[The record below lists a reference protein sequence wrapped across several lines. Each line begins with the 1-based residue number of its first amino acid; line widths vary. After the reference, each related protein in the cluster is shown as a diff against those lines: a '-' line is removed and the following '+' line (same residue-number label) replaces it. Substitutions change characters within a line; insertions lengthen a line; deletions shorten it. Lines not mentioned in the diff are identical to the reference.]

1 MSMDYYQILGVP
13 RDCGDEALHKAFRQ
27 LSRERHPDRFN
38 EKDRSEAEKR
48 YQQIC
53 IAFNTLK
60 DERQRKRYD
69 KMRPTANSPRVE
81 EDPVE
86 MMKKYY
92 RAGQAKV
99 SAGQYEAAV
108 ECFSR
113 AIHYQ
118 ADPEFYHQKGLA
130 EAKVPRLRKDALASL
145 QRAIELRPDNA
156 LFQVEL
162 IRLLLEYGLAAR
174 AKVYLDKALTQFP
187 DHEELLEI
195 GREVDPKKYKKG
207 LFGQLFHRK

>member
-1 MSMDYYQILGVP
+1 MSTDYYQILGVP
-13 RDCGDEALHKAFRQ
+13 RNCDDEALHKAFRQ
-27 LSRERHPDRFN
+27 LSRQKHPDRFG
-38 EKDRSEAEKR
+38 EHERAEAEKR

-69 KMRPTANSPRVE
+69 KVRPTVSLRSD
-81 EDPVE
+81 EDPIE

-99 SAGQYEAAV
+99 AAGQFETAV
-108 ECFSR
+108 ECFNR

-118 ADPEFYHQKGLA
+118 ADPEFYFQKGLA
-130 EAKVPRLRKDALASL
+130 EAKVPRLRKDSLASL
-145 QRAIELRPDNA
+145 QRAIELRPEA
-156 LFQVEL
+156 AKFQVEL
-162 IRLLLEYGLAAR
+162 IKLMLENGLAAR

-187 DHEELLEI
+187 DNEELLEI

>member
-1 MSMDYYQILGVP
+1 MSMDYYQILGVS
-13 RDCGDEALHKAFRQ
+13 RDCDDEALHKAFRQ
-27 LSRERHPDRFN
+27 LSRLKHPDRFS
-38 EKDRSEAEKR
+38 EHERAEAEKR

-69 KMRPTANSPRVE
+69 KVRPTAVTRTE

-92 RAGQAKV
+92 RAGQAKA
-99 SAGQYEAAV
+99 SAGQFEAAV
-108 ECFSR
+108 ECFNR

-118 ADPEFYHQKGLA
+118 ADPDFYFQKGLA
-130 EAKVPRLRKDALASL
+130 EAKVPRMRKDALASM
-145 QRAIELRPDNA
+145 QRAIEMRPDNVK
-156 LFQVEL
+156 FQIEL
-162 IRLLLEYGLAAR
+162 IKLLLENGLSAR
-174 AKVYLDKALTQFP
+174 AKVYLDKALSQFP

-195 GREVDPKKYKKG
+195 GREIDPKKYKKG